1 MASSPSQKIFSHFST
16 WTAFLVLPTA
26 CMQKMYKESGVCG
39 QLLCQPRASSA
50 MAEICAACSLSAYM
64 SSDLVRRRRMTMGA
78 RSRLC
83 PLQIKPLVC
92 PALEWRGPG
101 GRASSGW
108 NIMSKLTCTES
119 QSLSDIWYWKV
130 AGVVGLVAVIYLLLF
145 RLGQCRHEGR

>member
-1 MASSPSQKIFSHFST
+1 MASSLSQKIFSHFSM

-26 CMQKMYKESGVCG
+26 RMQKMYKESGVCG

-64 SSDLVRRRRMTMGA
+64 SSDLARRRRMTMGA
-78 RSRLC
+78 RSRLS

-101 GRASSGW
+101 GRASSAVEY
-108 NIMSKLTCTES
+108 NEQVELHRVSKLEQHIVLVSEGGWCCG
-119 QSLSDIWYWKV
+119 
-130 AGVVGLVAVIYLLLF
+130 AGGCYLF
-145 RLGQCRHEGR
+145 TSVQAWTV